1 MKIKKHNIY
10 ILLFLIFCSADVF
23 AQRKTITKTVE
34 EFIAEADAAGMTFT
48 MPAGYHAIPLKVDYE
63 FTYDFAIKNDTA
75 DFEIRYNIFPLQD
88 EVAKFKKCM
97 VDSSCKMKNP
107 NATYR
112 SKLEE
117 RILKI
122 SCGIPQ
128 LIAVFPRDAMRKEM
142 NCDDGGFVFYKP
154 DSDFGEDYKVVQTVV
169 FHKNDV
175 ADVMIN
181 YLSKD
186 RQLHEELMMAPFG
199 ALIYKP

>member
-1 MKIKKHNIY
+1 MKTKKYYIY
-10 ILLFLIFCSADVF
+10 ILFFLISVSADVV
-23 AQRKTITKTVE
+23 AQRKTITKSVE
-34 EFIAEADAAGMTFT
+34 DFKAEAEAAGMLFT
-48 MPAGYHAIPLKVDYE
+48 MPAGYHAVPIKTDYE

-75 DFEIRYNIFPLQD
+75 DFEIRYNIFPLQE

-97 VDSSCKMKNP
+97 VDSSCKMKDP

-112 SKLEE
+112 ARLED

-128 LIAVFPRDAMRKEM
+128 LIAVFPRDAMRQEM
-142 NCDDGGFVFYKP
+142 NCEDGGFVFFKP

-169 FHKNDV
+169 FHKNNV